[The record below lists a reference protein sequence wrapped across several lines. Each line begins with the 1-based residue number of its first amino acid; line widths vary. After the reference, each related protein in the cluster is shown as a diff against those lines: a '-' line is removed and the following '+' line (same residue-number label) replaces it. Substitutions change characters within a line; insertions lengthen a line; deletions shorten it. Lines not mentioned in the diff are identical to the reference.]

1 MSLLGADIK
10 WLNLTDKKIVPSRH
24 WLFELIA
31 TENRKVFDRL
41 RDYLGWEEGYL
52 IAVIFINIFCIFD
65 TIDNINAKSAENKG
79 VYFLDVCFSRILM
92 NFLCS
97 WWLVR
102 LSQSDVW
109 SVPIRFRLN
118 LGIRSLM

>member
-1 MSLLGADIK
+1 MAESDRK
-10 WLNLTDKKIVPSRH
+10 EFVPTKH
-24 WLFELIA
+24 WLFEQIA
-31 TENRKVFDRL
+31 TEYRKVFDRL

-97 WWLVR
+97 
-102 LSQSDVW
+102 
-109 SVPIRFRLN
+109 
-118 LGIRSLM
+118 